1 VELSA
6 PKLMSNDRDY
16 YKNKYVVVKRIRSS
30 DIKRKVVANI
40 VGVVLLLIVTPFV
53 LTMIHGVSSLESSLQ
68 LLLILPLLAIVFLL
82 LHERLHYIA
91 LWWFS
96 KKRPELQCF
105 SVLLNP
111 DSSVTKMGGL
121 ISYLFPLLVI
131 STAFIVI
138 SFFVGPT
145 LHVVFLTVGLMH
157 MPQCCYDLVDSFAL
171 LTCDGMH
178 IRIACEKNS
187 QGFEMVFFQYN

>member
-1 VELSA
+1 MN
-6 PKLMSNDRDY
+6 PKMMPNGRDY
-16 YKNKYVVVKRIRSS
+16 YKNKYVVVKRISSS
-30 DIKRKVVANI
+30 DTKRKVAANI
-40 VGVVLLLIVTPFV
+40 VGVVLLLIVTPFF
-53 LTMIHGVSSLESSLQ
+53 LMMIHGVSSLESSLQ

-96 KKRPELQCF
+96 KKKPELRSF

-111 DSSVTKMGGL
+111 TSSVTKIGGL
-121 ISYLFPLLVI
+121 ICYLFPLLVI
-131 STAFIVI
+131 STVFMLI

-145 LHVVFLTVGLMH
+145 LHIVFLTVGLMH

-171 LTCDGMH
+171 LTCGGMN

-187 QGFEMVFFQYN
+187 LGFEMVFFQYS